1 MSVNPRG
8 MSKFIGIAHP
18 ETSADL
24 STEDDD
30 RIMFLWEEA
39 VRQTDIRRVEA
50 LLRGDV
56 APVDNTH
63 EETLVLLGH
72 QMAKR
77 DLFKTMG
84 FVS

>member
-8 MSKFIGIAHP
+8 MSKFISIAHP

-39 VRQTDIRRVEA
+39 VRQADIRRVEV
-50 LLRGDV
+50 LLRGEV
-56 APVDNTH
+56 APNGAH